1 MKWTPEQEDAIFK
14 SGTNIIVSAGAGSGK
29 TAVLSERVLE
39 KIKSGV
45 HINELLILTF
55 TRAAADEMKYRIRK
69 KLSSDKTYKDELD
82 KIDSSYITTF
92 DSFALS
98 VLKKYHYMLNLPKD
112 IKVSDESLVRLKK
125 EAMFDEIFE
134 ELYKEKDED
143 FLKFVKKYSVKNDSN
158 IRKTIISISNKTDGF
173 IEKEEYFRY
182 IKEIFYTEDNINSL
196 AIKYQNLVKEK
207 QEELKDSIDNLNYY
221 FDGDYVNKI
230 NELLMPFYT
239 SEYNTLCKI
248 SKVRLPNAPKGSSD
262 EAKLEKGKV
271 KDALDELIS
280 YLKFESIDSIKE
292 DILSTKEDAFVII
305 NILDTFY
312 SRFKAYKLENKIFT
326 FNDIAYYAI
335 EILKSNESARLELK
349 NSFKEI
355 MIDEYQDTNDVQET
369 FIGLISNNNVYMVGD
384 IKQSI
389 YRFRGSN
396 PSIFKDKY
404 ENYSN
409 LDGGIKIDLIKNFRS
424 RSEVLENINE
434 IFKLIMDSDLGGADY
449 QKNSL
454 MVYGNKSYE
463 EKMEEFNY
471 NLRVLEYDKEDKEI
485 YENFEKEIFIIA
497 KDIKDKVDNHMQVL
511 DKETGNLRDINY
523 GDFVIILDRSKYF
536 DDYKKIFEYLKI
548 PMTILKD
555 GNIGKSDDIYL
566 IKNMIDLILRIND
579 EDFNEDFKHDILSI
593 GRSYLYEY
601 SDELLFDAI
610 INKKYK
616 ELPLYKDFEEIE
628 DLNSKTPK
636 DIFEEILDIT
646 NLYEK
651 IYKTGDYSNVDI
663 RLENIENIASSLNDI
678 GMGLEEFRDYL
689 EEILSSDM
697 EIKYTEFSEDVKSV
711 KIMTIH
717 KSKGLEFPV
726 CYFADLDHRFNQ
738 SDLNE
743 KFIVTNEFGL
753 VIPSENEISALKT
766 LYKDSYFTDEISERI
781 RLFYV
786 GLTRAKEQMII
797 VIPYKD
803 TIKASKNR
811 DGVIKLSIRKK
822 YGKLSDFVYSIK
834 EYLKGYF
841 EKVDLE
847 HIPLTKNYLYIKKE
861 TKDSIKEIT
870 PLGVYNINIDNNE
883 IEESKYSKE
892 TTKLIDK
899 KTKENMNFGTLVHEA
914 LELVDF
920 KKKNT
925 DIIED
930 MFIKEKVEDFLSSPI
945 LNNIDNADIYHE
957 FEFIYQDNESELT
970 GIIDLMIEYDD
981 HIDIIDYKL
990 KNVDDE
996 NYINQLNGYRDYIK
1010 TKKDKR
1016 VDIYLYSILNN
1027 EFKKL

>member
-1 MKWTPEQEDAIFK
+1 MKWTPEQQDAIFK

-39 KIKSGV
+39 KIKSGI

-69 KLSSDKTYKDELD
+69 KLASDETYKEELD

-98 VLKKYHYMLNLPKD
+98 VLKKYHYMLNLPKN

-125 EAMFDEIFE
+125 EEMFNEIFE
-134 ELYKEKDED
+134 ELYKEKDID
-143 FLKFVKKYSVKNDSN
+143 FLNFIKRYSVKNDSN

-182 IKEIFYTEDNINSL
+182 IKEVFYSEDNINSL
-196 AIKYQNLVKEK
+196 VIKYENLVKEK
-207 QEELKDSIDNLNYY
+207 QEELKDAIDNLNYY

-230 NELLMPFYT
+230 NDMLINFYT
-239 SEYNTLCKI
+239 SEYNTLSKL
-248 SKVRLPNAPKGSSD
+248 SKVRLPNAPKGAS
-262 EAKLEKGKV
+262 EEEKNEKAKV
-271 KDALDELIS
+271 KTALDDLLS
-280 YLKFESIDSIKE
+280 YCSFESLDAIKK

-305 NILDTFY
+305 KILDIFY

-369 FIGLISNNNVYMVGD
+369 FMSLISNDNIYMVGD

-404 ENYSN
+404 ENYSK

-424 RSEVLENINE
+424 RSEVLDNINSV
-434 IFKLIMDSDLGGADY
+434 FKLIMDSKLGGADY

-463 EKMEEFNY
+463 EKMDDFNY
-471 NLRVLEYDKEDKEI
+471 NLRVLEYDKEDKTF
-485 YENFEKEIFIIA
+485 ENFEKEIFIIA
-497 KDIKDKVDNHMQVL
+497 KDIKDKVDNHIKVL

-566 IKNMIDLILRIND
+566 IKNMIDLILRINA
-579 EDFNEDFKHDILSI
+579 EDFNEEFKHDILSI

-601 SDELLFDAI
+601 NDDILFDAI
-610 INKKYK
+610 INKNYK
-616 ELPLYKDFEEIE
+616 ELPLYKDFEEIK
-628 DLNSKTPK
+628 DINSKSPK
-636 DIFEEILDIT
+636 DLFEEILDIT

-663 RLENIENIASSLNDI
+663 RLENIGNIASSLNDI

-717 KSKGLEFPV
+717 KSKGLEFPI
-726 CYFADLDHRFNQ
+726 CYFADLDHGFNK

-753 VIPSENEISALKT
+753 VVPSENETSVLKT
-766 LYKDSYFTDEISERI
+766 LYKESYLNDEISEKI

-797 VIPYKD
+797 VLPYKD
-803 TIKASKNR
+803 THKESKDK
-811 DGVIKLSIRKK
+811 DGVIKLGVRKK
-822 YGKLSDFVYSIK
+822 YSKLSDFVYSIK
-834 EYLKGYF
+834 DYLNKYF
-841 EKVDLE
+841 EKIDLE
-847 HIPLTKNYLYIKKE
+847 RIPLTKNYLFIKKE
-861 TKDSIKEIT
+861 TTSVKNEIT
-870 PLGVYNINIDNNE
+870 PLKVFDINIDNTE
-883 IEESKYSKE
+883 VEEGKFSKE
-892 TTKLIDK
+892 TTKLVDK
-899 KTKENMNFGTLVHEA
+899 KAKENMNFGTKVHEA

-920 KKKNT
+920 KKRNT

-930 MFIKEKVEDFLSSPI
+930 KFIREKVENFLSN
-945 LNNIDNADIYHE
+945 LKLDNIDNANIYHE
-957 FEFIYQDNESELT
+957 FEFIYEDKTREMT
-970 GIIDLMIEYDD
+970 GIIDLMIEYED

-1027 EFKKL
+1027 EFKNL